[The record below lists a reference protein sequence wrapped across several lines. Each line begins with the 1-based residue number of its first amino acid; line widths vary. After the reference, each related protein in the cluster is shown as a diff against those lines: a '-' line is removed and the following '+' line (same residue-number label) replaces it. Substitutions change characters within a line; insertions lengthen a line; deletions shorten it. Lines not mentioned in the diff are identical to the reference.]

1 MKKNYASLILL
12 CCLLFTSFSYA
23 QYLYGYVLDQKTQE
37 PLLGVSIYF
46 DGTTIGTTT
55 NEDGRFMIRYKP
67 STKSALIISYVGYQT
82 LSLDVR
88 KLKQGIKINM
98 KLKPQ
103 ALGTVYLENDPWS
116 RRRKLEIFK
125 REFIGTSVEPHEC
138 KIMNLDDID
147 LVFNPA
153 TNKLNAYCEKPII
166 IKNKHLGYTVS
177 YTMEEFEA
185 DLLVTEDDRVLTKS
199 VYVEGST
206 FYTELYKRVRRR
218 HRKIREIE
226 FGQSVLNFMRSL
238 SKKQLTE
245 NGFQVFHKGFIV
257 PPYKY
262 FEITP
267 EGEDTRVKLIADKLV
282 IVYDRYHKSFMTILD
297 DNKEFVINKF
307 GNYSPP
313 RRISFGGV
321 LGNKRIANTLPLNYG
336 L

>member
-1 MKKNYASLILL
+1 M
-12 CCLLFTSFSYA
+12 
-23 QYLYGYVLDQKTQE
+23 LDGKTQE

-55 NEDGRFMIRYKP
+55 NEEGRFMIRYKP
-67 STKSALIISYVGYQT
+67 STKSALIISYVGYET
-82 LSLDVR
+82 LHLDVR
-88 KLKQGIKINM
+88 KLKQGVKIHL

-116 RRRKLEIFK
+116 RRRKEEIFK
-125 REFIGTSVEPHEC
+125 REFIGTSVAPHEC

-147 LVFNPA
+147 LVYNPA
-153 TNKLNAYCEKPII
+153 TKKLNAYCEKPII
-166 IKNKHLGYTVS
+166 IKNRYLGYTVK
-177 YTMEEFEA
+177 YTLEEFEA
-185 DLLVTEDDRVLTKS
+185 DLIEAENTRVLTKS

-206 FYTELYKRVRRR
+206 FYSELRKRVRRK

-226 FGQSVLNFMRSL
+226 FGQSVLHFMRSL

-245 NGFQVFHKGFIV
+245 NGFQIFHKGFIV

-267 EGEDTRVKLIADKLV
+267 EGENTRVKLTADKLI

-297 DNKEFVINKF
+297 ENKEFVINKF

-321 LGNKRIANTLPLNYG
+321 LGDKRIANTLPLDYG